1 MISLEIVHQGRLVK
15 VQNFNLNKLIT
26 LDVNEEEKEI
36 LELIGWADDDLN
48 TRLIKFIDW
57 SMKYLPDSGICTLFR
72 RSTLEDLITI
82 KSTLVKDTDS
92 FKTLIP
98 YLEHYINIKNNEPS
112 LLKPFSFNRLITTG
126 YNYLVS
132 LLTLDEI
139 EFAELDKKF
148 LVMHLMNLRKNMG
161 LTKSLTRDNR
171 TLNYVKY
178 GFSVYTE
185 IFTSEVIREL
195 IQETI
200 AIIDTIGIP
209 NNSDIEIIKNHQT
222 PIALQKMYNRDN
234 IEAEAFALSLVTTV
248 PRDKVFLKTYMRTW
262 IEPLRKT
269 PDLDTEDLLLQFLDE
284 AYKNNLNPK
293 VARDIIFG
301 KGFLYRKEWT
311 EIIRLLNNI
320 SEEKQEYEQLIQAIL
335 KALYLSDELYN
346 IPLSG
351 ELKQIDSR
359 LGYLR
364 NRRPRDKELIK
375 RIVTRVVEL
384 WNVYS
389 EDDKIEYNESLVIRN
404 DRLDTKYVGA
414 IIEKI
419 DLRINRTRYYL
430 ELAGTHVK
438 GVFNN

>member
-1 MISLEIVHQGRLVK
+1 MISLEIIHQARLVK
-15 VQNFNLNKLIT
+15 IQNFNLNKLIT
-26 LDVNEEEKEI
+26 LDVNKEEREM

-48 TRLIKFIDW
+48 TRLINFIDW
-57 SMKYLPDSGICTLFR
+57 SMKYLSGSRICTLFR

-98 YLEHYINIKNNEPS
+98 YLEHYINIKNGESS

-132 LLTLDEI
+132 LLTLDKI

-148 LVMHLMNLRKNMG
+148 LVMCLMNLRKNMG

-178 GFSVYTE
+178 GFNEYTE

-200 AIIDTIGIP
+200 VTIDTIGIP
-209 NNSDIEIIKNHQT
+209 TNSDIEIIKNHRI

-234 IEAEAFALSLVTTV
+234 IETEAFALSLVTTV

-284 AYKNNLNPK
+284 AYKNDLNPK
-293 VARDIIFG
+293 VARDLIFG

-320 SEEKQEYEQLIQAIL
+320 SEEKKEYEQLIQAIL
-335 KALYLSDELYN
+335 KSLYLSDELYN
-346 IPLSG
+346 IPLSR

-375 RIVTRVVEL
+375 RIVTKVVEL
-384 WNVYS
+384 WNAYS
-389 EDDKIEYNESLVIRN
+389 EEDKIEYNESLVIRN
-404 DRLDTKYVGA
+404 DRLDTKYVGR
-414 IIEKI
+414 IISELDIKLNEI
-419 DLRINRTRYYL
+419 RYSI
-430 ELAGTHVK
+430 ELSGSYTNDIYK
-438 GVFNN
+438 